1 MKMAKL
7 LAIVLMIAMMV
18 SVVGCGNTTQ
28 NGVSDVEDNVTDSQF
43 KGMVDEEYVPAP
55 ENLIGIAVCPYELN
69 MWNVGDLIPIDVSTR
84 WGTAYI
90 EEVEDGFVF
99 CGTMWNLSAGTRKGF
114 FAEYVMDT
122 TNYRGLYM
130 GYIYLIDGEV
140 YVLATK
146 DLVAFDEN
154 NSAICRMDTPYTDA
168 DGIVL
173 DIELRIQR
181 Q

>member
-1 MKMAKL
+1 MKMARI
-7 LAIVLMIAMMV
+7 LAILLVVAMMV

-69 MWNVGDLIPIDVSTR
+69 MWNVGDLIHIDVSTR

-90 EEVEDGFVF
+90 EEVEDGFVY
-99 CGTMWNLSAGTRKGF
+99 CGTMWNLSAGTKSEI
-114 FAEYVMDT
+114 FAEYVMDA
-122 TNYRGLYM
+122 NYKGLYM

-154 NSAICRMDTPYTDA
+154 NSAICRINTPYTDV
-168 DGIVL
+168 DGTVL
-173 DIELRIQR
+173 GIELRIQR